1 MKYRTI
7 LFDIDGT
14 LLDSQELVVQGYE
27 AALAAHGHTI
37 PRQDLTRVLGMT
49 LENGYAELLP
59 QHSSL
64 HSDLVDIHK
73 QHSIDHQHLIS
84 TFPRME
90 EVLTELKSRGLQLA
104 AVTNRKP
111 WVGVDIFSN
120 TPLGEYIDL
129 LVTANDVINPKPHA
143 DPIHFAL
150 NKLQSRPEQAMMVGD
165 SDTDIQAGKAA
176 GVTTVGASYGMFG
189 HGIKDHHPDHV
200 IHALHELLD
209 LL

>member
-14 LLDSQELVVQGYE
+14 LLDSQELVLRGYE
-27 AALAAHGHTI
+27 TALAAHGHSV
-37 PRQDLTRVLGMT
+37 PRTDLTRVLGMT
-49 LENGYAELLP
+49 LEHGYNALLP
-59 QHSSL
+59 AHPHL
-64 HSDLVDIHK
+64 HEAMVDIHK
-73 QHSIDHQHLIS
+73 QHSIDNVDLIS

-90 EVLTELKSRGLQLA
+90 EVLAELKARGLQLA

-120 TPLGEYIDL
+120 TSLRNYIDL
-129 LVTANDVINPKPHA
+129 LVTANDVTNPKPH
-143 DPIHFAL
+143 PEPLLLAL
-150 NKLQSRPEQAMMVGD
+150 NKLQSQPHQAMMVGD
-165 SDTDIQAGKAA
+165 SDSDILAGKAA
-176 GVTTVGASYGMFG
+176 GVTTVGAAYGMFG
-189 HGIKDHHPDHV
+189 HSIKDHHPDHV

>member
-14 LLDSQELVVQGYE
+14 LLDSKELVLQGYE
-27 AALAAHGHTI
+27 AALSARGYSM
-37 PRQDLTRVLGMT
+37 PRETLTRILGLT
-49 LENGYAELLP
+49 LEDGYRELLP
-59 QHSSL
+59 EEESL
-64 HSDLVDIHK
+64 HPELIHTHK
-73 QHSIDHQHLIS
+73 QHSIKNIDLIK

-90 EVLTELKSRGLQLA
+90 EVLSELKTRGFQLA

-120 TPLGEYIDL
+120 TSLGEYIDL
-129 LVTANDVINPKPHA
+129 LVTANDVVNPKPHPE
-143 DPIHFAL
+143 PILLAL
-150 NKLQSRPEQAMMVGD
+150 NKLQSQPARAMMVGD
-165 SDTDIQAGKAA
+165 SDSDIRAGKAA
-176 GVTTVGASYGMFG
+176 GVTTVGATYGMFG
-189 HGIKDHHPDHV
+189 HSIQDHQPDHL